1 MSQSTAPYPIDE
13 IRRDVHVLS
22 ELCYLNTGTVGAM
35 NETVL
40 ASHLETISRY
50 ERYGHVGEPGAREA
64 YERGRAAFARML
76 NAQTGEIAL
85 TRNASDGINYVVAGL
100 ELPAGSTIVTTTEEH
115 PAVLHPLAL
124 AARKSGITVKMIS
137 LSGSDDELLNRFR
150 AAVSQPGV
158 RLAIFSHVSC
168 ETGRRLPARDMCR
181 TCDAYDVLSLIDGA
195 QSLGQL
201 PVDVH
206 DLGSDF
212 MTGNGHKWLCGP
224 KGTGFL
230 HVREDRTDQISPAYV
245 GDGSIEPRFDRSYF
259 SQTGIDD
266 SHWQFR
272 GDAWRF
278 EFGTRNWHLYG
289 AISDAVDYQEQL
301 GWNNIYQHVDQLS
314 TRLKQE
320 LSSRP
325 GITVHT
331 PDTWSE
337 SCGIVTFSMDGWD
350 GVSFSEELWQR
361 YNIVQR
367 RVQIPS
373 GVRISVAHYT
383 NNDDID
389 QLLGALDRIASSS

>member
-1 MSQSTAPYPIDE
+1 MSQSTDPYPIDE
-13 IRRDVHVLS
+13 IRRDVQVLN

-40 ASHLETISRY
+40 ARHLETISRY
-50 ERYGHVGEPGAREA
+50 ERYGYAGDPGAREA
-64 YERGRAAFARML
+64 CELGRSTLARIL
-76 NAQTGEIAL
+76 NAKPSEIAL

-100 ELPAGSTIVTTTEEH
+100 DLPAGSTIVTTTEEH

-124 AARKSGITVKMIS
+124 AARKSGIAVKMIS
-137 LSGSDDELLNRFR
+137 LSGSDDELLDRFR
-150 AAVSQPGV
+150 ISVSQPGV
-158 RLAIFSHVSC
+158 KLAIFSHVSC

-181 TCDAYDVLSLIDGA
+181 TCDAYDVLSLVDGA

-201 PVDVH
+201 PVDVRNI
-206 DLGSDF
+206 GSDF

-230 HVREDRTDQISPAYV
+230 HVRGDRTELIAPAYV
-245 GDGSIEPRFDRSYF
+245 GDGSIEPRFDRSYYG
-259 SQTGIDD
+259 QTGIDD

-272 GDAWRF
+272 GDAWKF
-278 EFGTRNWHLYG
+278 EFGTRNWHQYG

-301 GWNNIYQHVDQLS
+301 GWNKIYDHVDELS

-320 LSSRP
+320 LASRP

-331 PDTWSE
+331 PDPWIE
-337 SCGIVTFSMDGWD
+337 SCGIVTFSLDGWD
-350 GVSFSEELWQR
+350 GVKLSEELWQR
-361 YNIVQR
+361 HNIVQR

-383 NNDDID
+383 DSDDID
-389 QLLGALDRIASSS
+389 QLLRALDQIRTS